1 MSYNV
6 SFYIK
11 ECSNVFRFNSRF
23 IRLARL
29 FPWSC
34 APLMYTKIF
43 IHVFA
48 IIYYNERTKNFLVL
62 RFNTKLFNKGTIAF
76 SYLSRCC
83 TGYFKVGLLSS
94 KKNFVLFTSLKALQ
108 KMMKNAFYFILK
120 GLFVLKIFNF
130 CHDFLVM

>member
-1 MSYNV
+1 MIFFFGTCMSYNV

-11 ECSNVFRFNSRF
+11 KCSNIFRFNSRF

-62 RFNTKLFNKGTIAF
+62 RFNIKLFNKGTIAF

-83 TGYFKVGLLSS
+83 TGYFKVGLSSS
-94 KKNFVLFTSLKALQ
+94 KKKLCFICFIESPSKNDEKCFLFHLKRS
-108 KMMKNAFYFILK
+108 
-120 GLFVLKIFNF
+120 F
-130 CHDFLVM
+130 CSQDI